1 MFKEIPSNVVFLSGM
16 LGTRKT
22 ELKKK
27 IAEECGTS
35 VCNNREGGVLL
46 RATVSDLSK

>member
-1 MFKEIPSNVVFLSGM
+1 M
-16 LGTRKT
+16 TR
-22 ELKKK
+22 EEAKKK